1 MVPGF
6 LADMFPG
13 VADLQ
18 TLAQVI
24 RLFLYVDFVNDDVTT
39 RVMNETAETY
49 PFKAHC
55 LILGFGFY
63 ILSLVLFLLLL
74 FSGMARL

>member
-1 MVPGF
+1 VPGF
-6 LADMFPG
+6 LADMLPG
-13 VADLQ
+13 VVDLQ

-39 RVMNETAETY
+39 RVMNATAETY
-49 PFKAHC
+49 HFKAHC

-74 FSGMARL
+74 FSGMARV

>member
-1 MVPGF
+1 MPGF
-6 LADMFPG
+6 LADMLPG
-13 VADLQ
+13 VVDLQ

-39 RVMNETAETY
+39 RVMNATAETY

-74 FSGMARL
+74 FSGTARV